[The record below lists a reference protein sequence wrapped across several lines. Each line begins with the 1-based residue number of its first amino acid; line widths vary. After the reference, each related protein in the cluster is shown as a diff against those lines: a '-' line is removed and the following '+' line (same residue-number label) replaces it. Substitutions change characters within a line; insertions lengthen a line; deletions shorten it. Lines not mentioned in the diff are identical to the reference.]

1 MSFTALVTGASAGL
15 GEEIARQLAALR
27 VDLVLVARTERRL
40 DAIAM
45 QLRRE
50 HGVTVEVLAADLAV
64 ADDLDRVAARLQTE
78 EAPVD
83 ILVNNAGFGVLDPF
97 ERSDVEAER
106 RLHEVLSWAPLRL
119 SHAAIPGMLTRGRGW
134 ILNVASV
141 AAFTPTGS
149 YGAAKASVV
158 SLSRSLNARYASSG
172 VHVTALCP
180 GLLQTEFHE
189 RMGPHLPALSP
200 LAFADTRRVAREGL
214 RAVYRGKPVVSADWR
229 YRLSRPLTWILPDR
243 VLERISAAGDHAPIA
258 REKSA

>member
-1 MSFTALVTGASAGL
+1 MSFTALITGASAGL

-27 VDLVLVARTERRL
+27 IDLVLVARTERRL

-50 HGVTVEVLAADLAV
+50 HGVTVEVLAADLAD
-64 ADDLDRVAARLQTE
+64 AEDLERVATRLQSAD
-78 EAPVD
+78 APVD
-83 ILVNNAGFGVLDPF
+83 ILVNNAGFGVLEPF
-97 ERSDVEAER
+97 ERSDAADER

-119 SHAAIPGMLTRGRGW
+119 SHAAIPGMLARGRGW

-149 YGAAKASVV
+149 YGAAKAAVV
-158 SLSRSLNARYASSG
+158 SLSRSLHARYASSG

-189 RMGPHLPALSP
+189 RMGPHLPPLSQF
-200 LAFADTRRVAREGL
+200 AFADTTRVAREGL
-214 RAVYRGKPVVSADWR
+214 RAVYRGKPVLSADWR
-229 YRLSRPLTWILPDR
+229 YRLTRPLTWILPDR
-243 VLERISAAGDHAPIA
+243 VLERISASGEHSPPS
-258 REKSA
+258 RQHSA